1 MEHAPDATA
10 IITANEPANGSKL
23 IVDNGDD
30 SGDRWKVIWRDDE
43 GAKDWYDGDARDQ
56 HWWDDEDSDPMAL
69 HQHVK
74 YADAVYA
81 LGEPLAVFN
90 R

>member
-1 MEHAPDATA
+1 MYHPESVTA
-10 IITANEPANGSKL
+10 VITANEPPNGSKL
-23 IVDNGDD
+23 IVDKGD
-30 SGDRWKVIWRDDE
+30 GDWTVIWRADE
-43 GAKDWYDGDARDQ
+43 EADRWYDGDPRGQ
-56 HWWDDEDSDPMAL
+56 HWFDDEDQDPMAL
-69 HQHVK
+69 HQHIQ